1 MPGTQNDNVY
11 RDVAGVYVSHIFKE
25 LNVRS
30 ALSYK
35 TRPGDV
41 FVVGFPKCGTTW
53 MQFIILAIYN
63 DGATYKDLSEFLQK
77 SPFLEYVGSEAVLAS
92 PNGGPIKTHLQ
103 YDKAPFSE
111 QAKYVYI
118 CRNPYDCCVSFYHHT
133 TKFPVYR
140 FEDGTFEDFLTMFLA
155 GKVDFGDYFDHILSW
170 YKHRNKPNILWV
182 NYEDLKRDTRSHVL
196 KIALFLGEHHA
207 TRLLKHPQIMDKILE
222 TTSIVTMKGF
232 NSEMRNITLAAKS
245 NKDVQGGS
253 ERAPFNATSTLLQ
266 KPMTGDFFRKGVTG
280 DWVNHFTSD
289 QVRRMKAR
297 IAEKTTGS
305 DICKLWEGLNLP

>member
-1 MPGTQNDNVY
+1 MPGTQNNNVY
-11 RDVAGVYVSHIFKE
+11 RDVAGVYASYIFKE
-25 LNVRS
+25 FNLRS
-30 ALSYK
+30 ALTYK
-35 TRPGDV
+35 ARPEDV

-63 DGATYKDLSEFLQK
+63 DGAASMDLSEFLQK
-77 SPFLEYVGSEAVLAS
+77 SPFLEYVGPEAVLAS
-92 PNGGPIKTHLQ
+92 PTGAPIKTHLQ

-118 CRNPYDCCVSFYHHT
+118 CRNPYDCCVSYYHT
-133 TKFPVYR
+133 TKFPAYR
-140 FEDGTFEDFLTMFLA
+140 FEDGTFEEFSTMFLA

-170 YKHRNKPNILWV
+170 YKHRNKPNIMWV

-196 KIALFLGEHHA
+196 RIALFLGEHYA
-207 TRLLKHPQIMDKILE
+207 TRLLKHPEILGKILE

-232 NSEMRNITLAAKS
+232 NSEMRNITLAANS
-245 NKDVQGGS
+245 NKGVQGGS
-253 ERAPFNATSTLLQ
+253 ERAHFYATSTLLQ

-305 DICKLWEGLNLP
+305 DIFKLWEGLNLP